1 MVRVGDRTGPL
12 IDCRGAVLHR
22 GGRMPISAT
31 ADHLPA
37 LLRSRSTGE
46 TGLWSGHISHP
57 PPCIASE
64 ETKVRLDEEAGTHGA
79 TRARLEKTIAARD
92 ARIVELEARAGR
104 TR

>member
-1 MVRVGDRTGPL
+1 
-12 IDCRGAVLHR
+12 
-22 GGRMPISAT
+22 MPKLAT

-46 TGLWSGHISHP
+46 TGLWYGHISHP
-57 PPCIASE
+57 PPCIASQ
-64 ETKVRLDEEAGTHGA
+64 ETKVRLDEEAGTHRA

-92 ARIVELEARAGR
+92 ARIVEMEARAGR